1 MHKSFSRPAFHVLI
15 IVLLTALTQLGGLA
29 WLLSRFLRRKIFGFF
44 ALYIAFSVASLWV
57 APLGG
62 RVATSCASDSPLQV
76 QSWFYCI
83 TTRTYVQ
90 PELADVLEDAAAA
103 VEAAYPGTETLMLDG
118 SLPFVDGFPLLPHLS
133 HDDGRKADLA
143 FYYRDGKGGYLPGRT
158 KSPIGFFVFEDG
170 PTDCR
175 AQWPT
180 LRWYMGW
187 LQPYWPS
194 WEIDEAR
201 TAKLIQVL
209 AADSRVGKILLEPH
223 LKNRLK
229 LDHPKIRFQGCRAA
243 RHDDHIHMQLQ

>member
-1 MHKSFSRPAFHVLI
+1 
-15 IVLLTALTQLGGLA
+15 
-29 WLLSRFLRRKIFGFF
+29 LRGCCPGSCDARSSDFF

-62 RVATSCASDSPLQV
+62 RVAISCASDSPLEV

-83 TTRTYVQ
+83 TNRTYVQ

-158 KSPIGFFVFEDG
+158 KSPKGCLPLKMAPPIAGPNGPRYVGIWAGCNPIG
-170 PTDCR
+170 P
-175 AQWPT
+175 
-180 LRWYMGW
+180 
-187 LQPYWPS
+187 
-194 WEIDEAR
+194 
-201 TAKLIQVL
+201 
-209 AADSRVGKILLEPH
+209 VGKLMRPA
-223 LKNRLK
+223 
-229 LDHPKIRFQGCRAA
+229 Q
-243 RHDDHIHMQLQ
+243 